1 MKNLGSLI
9 LGLIIGA
16 IIMYF
21 YCSKTN
27 TIEGMAII
35 KPKGVITEAQA
46 KKLDANW
53 TKYRKAANDSA
64 AGKPDNRSTWWSL
77 EDMRNY
83 LDYAENQAKDLGY
96 AMDGVHVYLGVYGDN
111 APKDK
116 AGYSTVFI
124 SPTGNKTLPEGT
136 SGFAAQGGRNDIPG
150 SDPLNDGDGG
160 YPPQANYPQ

>member
-27 TIEGMAII
+27 TIEGMA
-35 KPKGVITEAQA
+35 
-46 KKLDANW
+46 
-53 TKYRKAANDSA
+53 
-64 AGKPDNRSTWWSL
+64 TWWSL

-83 LDYAENQAKDLGY
+83 LDYAENQAKNLGY